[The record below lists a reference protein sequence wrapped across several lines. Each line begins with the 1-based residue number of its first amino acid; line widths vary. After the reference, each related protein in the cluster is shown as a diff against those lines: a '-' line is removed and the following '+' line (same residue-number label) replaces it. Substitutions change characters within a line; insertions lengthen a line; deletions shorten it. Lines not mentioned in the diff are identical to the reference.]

1 VSNFFTPEFNN
12 ESAIAPWNAS
22 LEPTKAIIPQLD
34 ANRVLT
40 GGVSHEVNLPTLTP
54 EAYDNII
61 LPDDLLTRKAS
72 AVSTDSNS
80 SLPDSSVDLLTGQA
94 MSEVYGDLS
103 KFAAGPD
110 FVAKMNLAFG
120 ENWDATGAKALAEG
134 WFQGD
139 FSEIPPVKVVSSAE
153 IAGAN
158 GAFAAATDTIYL
170 SQEFL
175 AENAMNP
182 AAVADVL
189 LEEIGH
195 SVDARLNVADSP
207 GDEGAIFAAV
217 VQGKELSQGEIQALK
232 SEDDTATVAIDGHKY
247 LVEKQLNP
255 AGSIG
260 SFYNR
265 NPAIAQALGRD
276 TGAEFQFSPGKWRQ
290 NFQGGAIFH
299 SAQGTYSV
307 RGSLGNYYLSLGG
320 QDSQLGLPTSEEFQV
335 PNGWRQNFQGGAI
348 FHSGAGS
355 YMARGS
361 LGNYYLNNLGG
372 QDSQLGLPTS
382 NEFQV
387 PNGWRQNFERGYVN
401 WWNTGNGTFTL
412 NSSPL
417 VSSTPQANS
426 FFKLQYRN
434 PTYNSSGP
442 NGSTNCGPASVA
454 MIRKMFGME
463 QANISVETSIDHARY
478 LMFGY
483 SNGTS
488 QGVTVLNQDQV
499 WTSFDHVKNGIRNS
513 GGTAE
518 ELTGWDNLDR
528 SLAAGKPVIN
538 YGTLT
543 NAWRGQFPSRVG
555 SGSGGHWNA
564 ILGKTSDGKY
574 IVADPMH
581 EGGTVAMT
589 KTQLSV
595 FNANPLF
602 IAFAR
607 R

>member
-1 VSNFFTPEFNN
+1 VSNFLTTNN

-40 GGVSHEVNLPTLTP
+40 GGASQEVNIPTLTP

-61 LPDDLLTRKAS
+61 LPDDLLTRMAS
-72 AVSTDSNS
+72 AVNTDSNS

-94 MSEVYGDLS
+94 MSEVCGDLS

-120 ENWDATGAKALAEG
+120 ENWDAARAKALAEG
-134 WFQGD
+134 WFNGD
-139 FSEIPPVKVVSSAE
+139 FSDIPSVKVLSSAE
-153 IAGAN
+153 IGGAN

-170 SQEFL
+170 SKEFL
-175 AENAMNP
+175 TQNAANP

-195 SVDARLNVADSP
+195 SVDSRLNVTDAP
-207 GDEGAIFAAV
+207 GDEGAIFSRV
-217 VQGKELSQGEIQALK
+217 VQGKELSQGELQALK
-232 SEDDTATVAIDGHKY
+232 GEDDTATVLLDGHQY
-247 LVEKQLNP
+247 LVEKQLSSFP
-255 AGSIG
+255 IQGSIG
-260 SFYNR
+260 SFYNN
-265 NPAIAQALGRD
+265 NPSIASQLGTA
-276 TGAEFQFSPGKWRQ
+276 TGAEFQFSPAKWRQ

-417 VSSTPQANS
+417 VSSPQQANS
-426 FFKLQYRN
+426 FFKLQYWN

-602 IAFAR
+602 IAWLS
-607 R
+607 

>member
-1 VSNFFTPEFNN
+1 L
-12 ESAIAPWNAS
+12 AR
-22 LEPTKAIIPQLD
+22 LKAEDDSTTI
-34 ANRVLT
+34 NR
-40 GGVSHEVNLPTLTP
+40 
-54 EAYDNII
+54 D
-61 LPDDLLTRKAS
+61 
-72 AVSTDSNS
+72 
-80 SLPDSSVDLLTGQA
+80 
-94 MSEVYGDLS
+94 
-103 KFAAGPD
+103 
-110 FVAKMNLAFG
+110 G
-120 ENWDATGAKALAEG
+120 EKYLAE
-134 WFQGD
+134 
-139 FSEIPPVKVVSSAE
+139 
-153 IAGAN
+153 
-158 GAFAAATDTIYL
+158 
-170 SQEFL
+170 
-175 AENAMNP
+175 MNSFP
-182 AAVADVL
+182 
-189 LEEIGH
+189 
-195 SVDARLNVADSP
+195 
-207 GDEGAIFAAV
+207 
-217 VQGKELSQGEIQALK
+217 IQ
-232 SEDDTATVAIDGHKY
+232 
-247 LVEKQLNP
+247 
-255 AGSIG
+255 GSIG
-260 SFYNR
+260 SYYYRSDNASIR
-265 NPAIAQALGRD
+265 NALGL
-276 TGAEFQFSPGKWRQ
+276 A
-290 NFQGGAIFH
+290 
-299 SAQGTYSV
+299 
-307 RGSLGNYYLSLGG
+307 
-320 QDSQLGLPTSEEFQV
+320 TSNEFQV
-335 PNGWRQNFQGGAI
+335 PNGWRQNFQNGAI
-348 FHSGAGS
+348 FHSSQGTFVAQGSLGDYYLKLGGERSSLGLPTSNEIQVPNGWRQNFQNGAVFHSGAGS
-355 YMARGS
+355 YTVRGS

-372 QDSQLGLPTS
+372 ERSQLGLPTSNEFQVPNGWRQNFQNGAIFHSGAGSYTVRGSLGNYYLNNLGGERSQLGLPTS

-417 VSSTPQANS
+417 VSSAQQANS

-442 NGSTNCGPASVA
+442 NGSTNCGPASLA

-499 WTSFDHVKNGIRNS
+499 WTSFDNVKNGIRNS

-555 SGSGGHWNA
+555 SGSAGHWNA

-595 FNANPLF
+595 FNANPQF

-607 R
+607 K